1 MLLWLWLAAV
11 AWIQPRAWELP
22 YAAPVALKEK
32 EKTYHT
38 PGTNHIPQVW
48 PPKKKKKKKKK
59 KARERGNPGK
69 ILSQKG
75 TFEGS
80 YNNVLYLCSTFLQSS
95 FTNAIESSEKLI

>member
-11 AWIQPRAWELP
+11 AWIQPLAWELP
-22 YAAPVALKEK
+22 KC
-32 EKTYHT
+32 HT
-38 PGTNHIPQVW
+38 CG
-48 PPKKKKKKKKK
+48 PKRKKKKKKKK